1 MSVLK
6 VSSTTGVKETK
17 RNEDCGILS
26 STLLD
31 QIQTDTRLS

>member
-1 MSVLK
+1 MSLLK

-17 RNEDCGILS
+17 RNEGSGIQS

-31 QIQTDTRLS
+31 QIQTGARLS